1 MNQTHIHLLVN
12 HIPVLG
18 VFFGAS
24 LLLYGIIKKNT
35 DTQLAA
41 HVLLVIAALG
51 AVITYVTGEPAEH
64 TLKKFADASHHLIEE
79 HEDAALY
86 ALIVMCVS
94 GLFAAISAYLI
105 VMKDRLAERLGKV
118 VIAIA
123 FLAFIIIARTAY
135 LGGQI
140 RHTETSNLSD
150 KNYKEVSKESTE
162 ETEP

>member
-18 VFFGAS
+18 VFFGAA
-24 LLLYGIIKKNT
+24 LLLYGTIRKNT

-51 AVITYVTGEPAEH
+51 AVVTYITGEPAEH
-64 TLKKFADASHHLIEE
+64 TLQKFANASHHLIEE
-79 HEDAALY
+79 HEEAALY
-86 ALIVMCVS
+86 ALITMCVS
-94 GLFAAISAYLI
+94 GLFAAIAAYLL

-118 VIAIA
+118 VIALALFA
-123 FLAFIIIARTAY
+123 FVIIARTAF

-150 KNYKEVSKESTE
+150 KNFKEAAAPSSSE
-162 ETEP
+162 EEN